1 MAAEATADGS
11 CRVDV
16 ASVNLAANVC
26 VVVLVTIF
34 VGFPDVMIAVVY
46 DIVVFVLEAAAI
58 CAAARFSAAATRRGA
73 VPLVTGGG
81 KDPPS
86 LADDVERRGI
96 SGTGVPTTAEMGLA
110 SNDVGPTPSKDGPC
124 TFTAPL
130 DLAAED
136 LVLDVTAEDLSHED
150 TDTTASLDDFGSI

>member
-58 CAAARFSAAATRRGA
+58 CAAARFSAEKILKTQYIERQGKV
-73 VPLVTGGG
+73 VP
-81 KDPPS
+81 
-86 LADDVERRGI
+86 
-96 SGTGVPTTAEMGLA
+96 
-110 SNDVGPTPSKDGPC
+110 
-124 TFTAPL
+124 
-130 DLAAED
+130 
-136 LVLDVTAEDLSHED
+136 VLH
-150 TDTTASLDDFGSI
+150 